1 MSTFGPMYAPQPLVV
16 PIRDEFA
23 TSASATAWVL
33 GAATLAL
40 AAGVIPLGALSA
52 RTGRVPVMRTGL
64 ALILGGGALTGLAAN
79 WSALLA
85 ARAITGLGVA
95 AVIVSAMAWVVEH
108 AEPVTATVIGGLY
121 ISGTSVGGMSGR
133 LIAGFV
139 AEPLGWRPGVLV
151 SVLVATVVGVAAQL
165 LLPGTDEQVQRSG
178 PATASTPDPNTGFR
192 RVVYLIGFVN
202 MTVFVGLFTVIAFR
216 VAEPPFG
223 AGPAVT
229 GMLYLTYLAG
239 TFTSAISGR
248 LVRRASISRVLVTGF
263 IVIAGGAAIMGLPNL
278 IAVVVGMLV
287 VAAGFFAN
295 HGLAN
300 SLAPRYSPRPSSASA
315 RYSLA
320 YYAGSTAGAVGLGWA
335 WDAGGWPLVMVVAML
350 GVGLGVLLSAA
361 ARPAPEVDRLGP
373 R

>member
-1 MSTFGPMYAPQPLVV
+1 MSTFLPMYAPQPLVV
-16 PIRDEFA
+16 PISDEFA
-23 TSASATAWVL
+23 TLASATAWVM

-52 RTGRVPVMRTGL
+52 RTGRVLMMRAGL
-64 ALILGGGALTGLAAN
+64 ALIVGSGVLTGVVAS
-79 WSALLA
+79 WSALLV

-151 SVLVATVVGVAAQL
+151 SVLVAAVIGVAAHL
-165 LLPGTDEQVQRSG
+165 LLPGTSHQAQRHDQAAGSS
-178 PATASTPDPNTGFR
+178 PAPNTRFR
-192 RVVYLIGFVN
+192 LVVYLIGFVN
-202 MTVFVGLFTVIAFR
+202 MAVFVGLFTVIAFR
-216 VAEPPFG
+216 VAEPPFS
-223 AGPAVT
+223 AGPAIT

-248 LVRRASISRVLVTGF
+248 LVGHASISRVLVTGF
-263 IVIAGGAAIMGLPNL
+263 IVIAGGAAVMGLPNL
-278 IAVVVGMLV
+278 VAVVGGMLV

-300 SLAPRYSPRPSSASA
+300 SLAPRYSPQPSSASA

-335 WDAGGWPLVMVVAML
+335 WDAGGWSLVLLVALL

-361 ARPAPEVDRLGP
+361 ARPAPAADNLPSG
-373 R
+373 